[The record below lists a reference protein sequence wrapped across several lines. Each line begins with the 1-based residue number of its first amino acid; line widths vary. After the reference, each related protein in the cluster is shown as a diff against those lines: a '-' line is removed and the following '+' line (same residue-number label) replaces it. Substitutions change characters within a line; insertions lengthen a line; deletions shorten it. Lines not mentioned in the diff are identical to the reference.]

1 MKAVQPGRRPGAELH
16 ATLLNRHWL
25 SSTAFEIELTK
36 PRLFDFIPGQRIA
49 VSHRGKERD
58 YSLISAPADKSLG
71 LCVKRVEE
79 GVVSPFLAEAEAGT
93 PLYFT
98 GPHGYFTFKPS
109 QRHPVF
115 VATARVEVELT
126 VSQKADFKIY
136 WAQEGELYSEKMMA
150 GIIAKPERQA

>member
-115 VATARVEVELT
+115 VATGTGIAPFLSMARSGVKGFTLLHGVRDPSEL
-126 VSQKADFKIY
+126 
-136 WAQEGELYSEKMMA
+136 
-150 GIIAKPERQA
+150 